1 MHLSS
6 AHRSSESYLNHQTH
20 DVVSQPG
27 SHDSASDSVLVS
39 GSGLHPII
47 IPSGRRRSRTHF
59 DAHVEPLAN
68 NATSSRPSKRSL
80 KSELM
85 RSQSNRQTLVKQ
97 FSETQRSSTE
107 KLLRAQGHGKRKR
120 HDLPLTVPA
129 QSTTAAVKR
138 HLREARYSLPMEQEE
153 DDAIDSASSS
163 DSGEST
169 SEQDLGEDSGVHESV
184 SGTSSNSSN
193 SEVHSSTSES
203 ESDEKSL
210 ITTSKSDDDDQVE
223 RSNSPNRSVSRIAY
237 VRVPSAVSAE
247 EKAKLKAILVRYDAT
262 AMLILDVQQKRAPFQ
277 QRAGLK
283 RLFQLV
289 LKGQV
294 DEILIANPT
303 QLCNTKEGFELIEW
317 TFHMIGA
324 RVLITPSL
332 DVF

>member
-1 MHLSS
+1 MLF
-6 AHRSSESYLNHQTH
+6 RSEIASICAADDQQVTAVRQAGEHV
-20 DVVSQPG
+20 DV
-27 SHDSASDSVLVS
+27 
-39 GSGLHPII
+39 
-47 IPSGRRRSRTHF
+47 
-59 DAHVEPLAN
+59 DAPV
-68 NATSSRPSKRSL
+68 
-80 KSELM
+80 
-85 RSQSNRQTLVKQ
+85 
-97 FSETQRSSTE
+97 
-107 KLLRAQGHGKRKR
+107 
-120 HDLPLTVPA
+120 
-129 QSTTAAVKR
+129 
-138 HLREARYSLPMEQEE
+138 
-153 DDAIDSASSS
+153 
-163 DSGEST
+163 
-169 SEQDLGEDSGVHESV
+169 GV
-184 SGTSSNSSN
+184 GN
-193 SEVHSSTSES
+193 
-203 ESDEKSL
+203 
-210 ITTSKSDDDDQVE
+210 DDQVE

-289 LKGQV
+289 LKSQV